1 MCKKRNLFEI
11 AANYKLPVSTAWVKG
26 ELKADVLTSLG
37 EGVLVV
43 LGLDS
48 PDLVAAGKDQG
59 RLILLLMWGELGQ
72 R

>member
-48 PDLVAAGKDQG
+48 PDLVATGEDQG